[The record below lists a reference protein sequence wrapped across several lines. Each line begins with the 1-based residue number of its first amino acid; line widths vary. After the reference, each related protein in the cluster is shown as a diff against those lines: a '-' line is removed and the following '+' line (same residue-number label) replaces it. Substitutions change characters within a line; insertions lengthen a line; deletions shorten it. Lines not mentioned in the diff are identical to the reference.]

1 MLIKSTMESTVYEMS
16 EELDSMVK
24 DLKRYITDTDMITE
38 HFISGVMNYIDLI
51 RELSEMRGKKILIL
65 DMAGGIQNLQQ
76 KAMETQIK
84 MAEDYMENNK
94 ATLEIANQTNEMN
107 KKMID
112 VNEQISIQLSH
123 IAKSLADISRNKCMN
138 HRD

>member
-16 EELDSMVK
+16 EELDIMVK

-123 IAKSLADISRNKCMN
+123 IAKSLADISRNNCMN